1 MKRTENVMDAFKS
14 INQYAHLNNL
24 HPNRM
29 SWADAATDQELAF
42 LSWALVGQHEQQPK
56 AIAYL
61 YKELSQLAEV
71 EMHVSSVMTRILCE
85 LQSDNPSVLAG
96 DGLYHALSCFA
107 SEEVQHANSFY
118 QYVRH
123 LSGRDIKLR
132 NNLHQQ
138 RIALYSDN
146 DDPLVKLAALCAT
159 AYVGETVITVFE
171 RRLNVLDPM
180 QHRLLTRLLHF
191 HGLDEVRHIQCDHAI
206 FDHIIPNFTA
216 QQRTRMHQLVA
227 ETERLNTEL
236 ASASAET
243 VKSAFDIDYTEG
255 NAAAATQLAM
265 TLRFRHIVQS
275 GELIRKVDDHM
286 DEQTQAL
293 VVNFSKSS
301 HIHSKG
307 PFA

>member
-1 MKRTENVMDAFKS
+1 MRTENVMDAFKS

-29 SWADAATDQELAF
+29 PWEEAATDKELAF

-61 YKELSQLAEV
+61 YKELSQLAEI
-71 EMHVSSVMTRILCE
+71 EMHVSTVMTRILCE

-107 SEEVQHANSFY
+107 SEEVNHANSFY

-123 LSGRDIKLR
+123 LSGRDIKLS

-138 RIALYSDN
+138 RIALYNDN
-146 DDPLVKLAALCAT
+146 DDPLIKLAALCAT

-171 RRLNVLDPM
+171 RRLKVLDPM
-180 QHRLLTRLLHF
+180 QHGFLTRLLHF
-191 HGLDEVRHIQCDHAI
+191 HGLDEARHIQCDHAI
-206 FDHIIPNFTA
+206 FDHLIPSFTA
-216 QQRTRMHQLVA
+216 QQRTRMHQLVT

-236 ASASAET
+236 AKASAET

-255 NAAAATQLAM
+255 NDAAETQLAM
-265 TLRFRHIVQS
+265 TLRFRDIVQS
-275 GELIRKVDDHM
+275 GEMIRKVDDHM
-286 DEQTQAL
+286 DEETQAL

-301 HIHSKG
+301 HIHSWG